1 MNSLIAAHLYL
12 MSVDEEMYAYKKS
25 ERTLKTEQKAYNAND
40 RLTTKP
46 PKKPYPKKSKIT

>member
-1 MNSLIAAHLYL
+1 